1 MCLCLLG
8 PFLSHL
14 ITSGFGAIRR
24 QALSEVTLQNE
35 SVKYLIS
42 CVVNPAAQFLLLA
55 TRLGE
60 ATDYRAP
67 AELRRLD
74 LGDISR
80 NRSLRVEG
88 SALRTLVM
96 PVPNS
101 LLGFRD

>member
-8 PFLSHL
+8 SFLSHL

-42 CVVNPAAQFLLLA
+42 CVVNPAAQFLLCRVLA

-67 AELRRLD
+67 AECKKAGFGRHFQKQVPQGRR
-74 LGDISR
+74 ISPEDPCHAR
-80 NRSLRVEG
+80 
-88 SALRTLVM
+88 
-96 PVPNS
+96 P
-101 LLGFRD
+101 